1 MMNIYVNIKEIKFF
15 GDESIMTKL
24 SELGAVLDEVKAK
37 QDEAN
42 AEMTGMISTLQ
53 ANVQAL
59 TEQLA
64 NTDAELSPE
73 VEAKLQAVRDTA
85 DQMANF
91 IQ

>member
-1 MMNIYVNIKEIKFF
+1 MNIHVDIKEIHIH
-15 GDESIMTKL
+15 GADVMTKL

-42 AEMTGMISTLQ
+42 AEMTGMIATLQ

-59 TEQLA
+59 ADQLA
-64 NTDAELSPE
+64 NQDAELSPE

-85 DQMANF
+85 ASMANF

>member
-1 MMNIYVNIKEIKFF
+1 MNIHVDIKEIHIH
-15 GDESIMTKL
+15 GADVMTKL

-42 AEMTGMISTLQ
+42 AEMI

-59 TEQLA
+59 ADQLA
-64 NTDAELSPE
+64 NQDAELSPE

-85 DQMANF
+85 ASMANI

>member
-1 MMNIYVNIKEIKFF
+1 
-15 GDESIMTKL
+15 
-24 SELGAVLDEVKAK
+24 
-37 QDEAN
+37 
-42 AEMTGMISTLQ
+42 MTGMISTLQ

>member
-1 MMNIYVNIKEIKFF
+1 
-15 GDESIMTKL
+15 MTKL

-73 VEAKLQAVRDTA
+73 VEA
-85 DQMANF
+85 
-91 IQ
+91 